1 MNKLL
6 LSVIITAVVVG
17 GGAFYGG
24 IKYQESKMPQRPQ
37 MLGANI
43 GNFRNRVGGQQGN
56 GFASG
61 EIITK
66 DDKSITIKLPDGG
79 SKIIFYSN
87 TTNISRSATGTSN
100 DLEIGK
106 TININGSANS
116 DGSLTAQSI
125 QIR

>member
-24 IKYQESKMPQRPQ
+24 IKYQTSKTPQKPQ

-43 GNFRNRVGGQQGN
+43 GNFRNRAGANFVN
-56 GFASG
+56 G

-66 DDKSITIKLPDGG
+66 DDKSITVKLQDGG
-79 SKIIFYSN
+79 SKIIFYSG
-87 TTNISRSATGTSN
+87 TTEIGKSVNGTSA
-100 DLEIGK
+100 DIEIGK
-106 TININGSANS
+106 TVSINGKANS
-116 DGSLTAQSI
+116 DGSITAQSI
-125 QIR
+125 QVKP